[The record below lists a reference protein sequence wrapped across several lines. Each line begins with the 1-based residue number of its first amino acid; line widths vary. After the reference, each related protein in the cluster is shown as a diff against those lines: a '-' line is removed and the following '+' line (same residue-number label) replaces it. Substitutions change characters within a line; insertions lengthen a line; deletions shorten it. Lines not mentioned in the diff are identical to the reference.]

1 MTKQNFTKL
10 STDLYIDADYRQG
23 FANAGLGSIDD
34 VFEFTGGKQLIKSNI
49 GSFRTRIQFDI
60 PGMDNCFFMK
70 RYASPPIPKQL
81 KNWLSHGKHASMA
94 HFDHFAADALSKT
107 GINTPKTIAFGEQWN
122 GFFEKRSFCI
132 TEQIPNAEA
141 LERKLPDSF
150 KNDSP
155 NISSTVQKI
164 TPEKLN
170 KRRQFICDLAEF
182 VRKFHDT
189 GFRHRDLYL
198 SHIFYDDRGR
208 FHLID
213 LARCFKPAVL
223 SDRYRVKDIA
233 QLFYSAPGS
242 VFTHTDRMRFYK
254 ALTGVRKITPSDKL
268 FIRKVIR
275 KANRIARHDIK
286 HGRKVP
292 FAT

>member
-1 MTKQNFTKL
+1 MTKQNFTIL
-10 STDLYIDADYRQG
+10 STDCYIDAEYRQA
-23 FANAGLGSIDD
+23 FIDAGLGNIED

-60 PGMDNCFFMK
+60 PGMDGCFFMK
-70 RYASPPIPKQL
+70 RYTNPPISKQV

-94 HFDHFAADALSKT
+94 HFDHSAADELSKA

-122 GFFEKRSFCI
+122 GFFEKKSFCI

-141 LERKLPDSF
+141 LERQLPDCF

-155 NISSTVQKI
+155 DKSTPESSI
-164 TPEKLN
+164 RSEKLN

-198 SHIFYDDRGR
+198 SHIFYDDRR
-208 FHLID
+208 MFHLID
-213 LARCFKPAVL
+213 LARCFKPAIL
-223 SDRYRVKDIA
+223 SKRYRVKDIA

-242 VFTHTDRMRFYK
+242 IFTHADRMRFYK
-254 ALTGVRKITPSDKL
+254 ALACVRKIKSSDKL
-268 FIRKVIR
+268 FIRKIIR
-275 KANRIARHDIK
+275 KANRIATHDIK